1 MSLVAGYSSDED
13 DLGPAT
19 ITEDAFGLSN
29 LPVSKKP
36 RTEEIVSRQT
46 LQAAPDVLAE
56 VSRGLS
62 EEAGCAR
69 PSHPG
74 HRRER
79 LVRRVRTVSASDR

>member
-29 LPVSKKP
+29 LPISKKP
-36 RTEEIVSRQT
+36 RTEETVSRQT

-56 VSRGLS
+56 VCVFQLT
-62 EEAGCAR
+62 
-69 PSHPG
+69 
-74 HRRER
+74 
-79 LVRRVRTVSASDR
+79 TVHNVFFGTN

>member
-56 VSRGLS
+56 VCVHKTPVIYHLLTVILGSF
-62 EEAGCAR
+62 EPNVPYNA
-69 PSHPG
+69 SHRYT
-74 HRRER
+74 HEC
-79 LVRRVRTVSASDR
+79 

>member
-29 LPVSKKP
+29 LPASKKP
-36 RTEEIVSRQT
+36 RTEETVSRQT

-56 VSRGLS
+56 VCISTYN
-62 EEAGCAR
+62 CTQ
-69 PSHPG
+69 
-74 HRRER
+74 
-79 LVRRVRTVSASDR
+79 RVFRYQLTE

>member
-13 DLGPAT
+13 DLGPAI

-56 VSRGLS
+56 VCIST
-62 EEAGCAR
+62 CNCTQ
-69 PSHPG
+69 
-74 HRRER
+74 
-79 LVRRVRTVSASDR
+79 RVFRYQLTE